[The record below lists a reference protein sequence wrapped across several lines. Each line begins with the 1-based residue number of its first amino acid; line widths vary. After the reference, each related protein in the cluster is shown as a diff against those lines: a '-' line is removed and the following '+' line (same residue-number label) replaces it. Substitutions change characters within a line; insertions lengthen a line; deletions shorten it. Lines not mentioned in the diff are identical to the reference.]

1 MNTHRR
7 EPGAHRRAHEIH
19 EIHVGWKSE
28 ARAWMVTHGDRP
40 LAPGCFRRQAYAV
53 AFARAV
59 AYSRDAEMVVSDANG
74 GVTRYGRETL
84 SYPTRLD

>member
-7 EPGAHRRAHEIH
+7 EPGARERTH
-19 EIHVGWKSE
+19 EIHVGWMSDRK
-28 ARAWMVTHGDRP
+28 AWLVTHGGKP
-40 LAPGCFRRQAYAV
+40 VTPGAFRRRAYAI

-59 AYSRDAEMVVSDANG
+59 ASSRYAEMVVSDMSG
-74 GVTRYGRETL
+74 HVTRHAPETL